1 MERVDRMTRLL
12 NLSPNDFR
20 NQLLHKV
27 LQRPTGSLLGHDI
40 HHPFPNLPDLR
51 RLSIRRLLDLI
62 WSTLGECND
71 ENT

>member
-1 MERVDRMTRLL
+1 MTRLL

-62 WSTLGECND
+62 WSTLGECYD